1 MQIIYST
8 DDFHCNKCPIPN
20 TTLIITDYWF
30 FRNEIAKVNVIQIDG
45 KENEI
50 IKTVTQNVS
59 LCVRV

>member
-8 DDFHCNKCPIPN
+8 DDFYCNKCTLTN
-20 TTLIITDYWF
+20 TTPIITDYWF
-30 FRNEIAKVNVIQIDG
+30 FSNEIAKVNVIQIDG

-59 LCVRV
+59 LCVCV